1 MKAMCIARFGKK
13 RVQGLLSY
21 DNTHTVVMELLPCHQ
36 KRGRKYIKRH
46 KRKHDVSII
55 DLSC

>member
-1 MKAMCIARFGKK
+1 MKAMCIARFGKS
-13 RVQGLLSY
+13 RIQGYLKHEAF
-21 DNTHTVVMELLPCHQ
+21 HTVVMELLPCHQ
-36 KRGRKYIKRH
+36 KKKKYVKRH